1 VINFCDGADNT
12 NGIPPSDGGVRR
24 DTRSVLA
31 LRAALGMSEK
41 NAQRTL
47 ADLTQRKAIK
57 AALTPRAEKPHGR
70 WKWVTK

>member
-1 VINFCDGADNT
+1 MELLLAIEEYSGTHEAFWVE
-12 NGIPPSDGGVRR
+12 
-24 DTRSVLA
+24 SVTS

-41 NAQRTL
+41 DAQRTL

-57 AALTPRAEKPHGR
+57 AALTPRAENPHGR